1 MSSNRNKIFKD
12 LLILLKNNNKD
23 GIQRRKY
30 ITNLPSNTIPESKFK
45 PLDGIR
51 VLELGQLIAGPF
63 CGTILGYYGAEVIK
77 VEPPKTGDPLRVWR
91 HLDIDGVS
99 PWFRSMGRNKK
110 SCEINLRTDDGRKL
124 VRKLADSSDILI
136 ENFRPGTMEK
146 WNLGPDE
153 LSKTNPSLIYTRVS
167 GYGQTGPYALKPGYA
182 SVCEAMAGFR
192 HINGFPNQPPVRP
205 NISLGDS
212 VAGLT
217 AALGSVMGLLARDKI
232 KSNTVDTMM
241 ITGQVIDVAI
251 YESMFN
257 MMEGI
262 LPEYDRFGEIRQ
274 PSGTTVTGIVPTNA
288 YQCSDSKY
296 VIIGGNGDSIYKRL
310 MEAAGRIDLTGEKY
324 ATNKQRV
331 KHQQLI
337 DDAIN
342 NWTKTLTSKQVIESL
357 EQVGV
362 PCGGIYN
369 IKDIVN
375 DEHVKERE
383 LLEVVKVGG
392 NNSDNGWN
400 LKIPAITPKLT
411 STPGKTNWA
420 GPDLGQHNK
429 EIFVNVLKLSEQEII
444 KLQESQII
452 GKTL

>member
-51 VLELGQLIAGPF
+51 VLELGQ
-63 CGTILGYYGAEVIK
+63 IK

-110 SCEINLRTDDGRKL
+110 SCEINLP
-124 VRKLADSSDILI
+124 DSSDILI

>member
-1 MSSNRNKIFKD
+1 MVPNCVNSQ
-12 LLILLKNNNKD
+12 LLDVGSLDHLL
-23 GIQRRKY
+23 
-30 ITNLPSNTIPESKFK
+30 PHE
-45 PLDGIR
+45 
-51 VLELGQLIAGPF
+51 
-63 CGTILGYYGAEVIK
+63 
-77 VEPPKTGDPLRVWR
+77 
-91 HLDIDGVS
+91 
-99 PWFRSMGRNKK
+99 M
-110 SCEINLRTDDGRKL
+110 
-124 VRKLADSSDILI
+124 
-136 ENFRPGTMEK
+136 
-146 WNLGPDE
+146 
-153 LSKTNPSLIYTRVS
+153 
-167 GYGQTGPYALKPGYA
+167 
-182 SVCEAMAGFR
+182 
-192 HINGFPNQPPVRP
+192 
-205 NISLGDS
+205 
-212 VAGLT
+212 
-217 AALGSVMGLLARDKI
+217 KI
-232 KSNTVDTMM
+232 K
-241 ITGQVIDVAI
+241 
-251 YESMFN
+251 
-257 MMEGI
+257 
-262 LPEYDRFGEIRQ
+262 
-274 PSGTTVTGIVPTNA
+274 
-288 YQCSDSKY
+288 
-296 VIIGGNGDSIYKRL
+296 GGNGDSIYKRL